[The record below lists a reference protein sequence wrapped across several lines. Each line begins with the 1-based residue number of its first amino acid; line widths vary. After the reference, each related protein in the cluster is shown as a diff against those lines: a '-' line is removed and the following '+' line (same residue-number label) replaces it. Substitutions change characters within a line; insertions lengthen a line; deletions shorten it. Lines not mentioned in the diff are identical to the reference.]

1 MGDIKSDRLRYI
13 GKSIDNIA
21 ALNKESVFPPPW
33 DGEQCE
39 QGCGTIMDLHMNA
52 RLPIIEK
59 NRIITDVRYICQNC
73 QNKYVVG
80 SKSEDGNS
88 K

>member
-13 GKSIDNIA
+13 GKSIDDMP

-39 QGCGTIMDLHMNA
+39 QGCETTMDLHMNA
-52 RLPIIEK
+52 RLPIVGK
-59 NRIITDVRYICQNC
+59 NKIITDMKYICQNC
-73 QNKYVVG
+73 QKRYFVDSNH
-80 SKSEDGNS
+80 EDRS
-88 K
+88 